1 MDNNFY
7 DLNGEASESAAP
19 DNGSAAQLGNILVPA
34 SSAAPVNREDRADD
48 TARAA
53 PPLLSG
59 RGGSSRP
66 SRLLVVDDE
75 KRILQTFKLMFS
87 DSEYH
92 VTTATN
98 AADALSQLRDQR
110 FDLVFLDC
118 YIGKDRGLDL
128 MQKMAAADPGLYF
141 IMITA
146 NGNTDLAV
154 DALKLGASDFITKP
168 FFIADIVKS
177 IDYVNKKRELDRQK
191 RELFQTLE
199 TKVRERT
206 EELETMYVDVLASL
220 AQVLETRDF
229 STFGHCKRVSHY
241 ALQIA
246 DKIGLPAE
254 DRRYLEIAALLHD
267 VGKIGISDS
276 VLLKPSSLD
285 KEEWNHLKHHPAKG
299 VEILKP
305 LKYLAPALPAILH
318 HHEFFDGSGYPA
330 GLKGDA
336 IPLSARIIAV
346 ADAWDVMRSDRPY
359 RKALSRESA
368 TAELQKFSGVQ
379 FDPVVVNILMKLA

>member
-1 MDNNFY
+1 MDGEP
-7 DLNGEASESAAP
+7 LELQVGGAESTTPRTNGGISVTT
-19 DNGSAAQLGNILVPA
+19 G
-34 SSAAPVNREDRADD
+34 
-48 TARAA
+48 
-53 PPLLSG
+53 PL
-59 RGGSSRP
+59 
-66 SRLLVVDDE
+66 RLLVVDDE

-87 DSEYH
+87 DSEYQ
-92 VTTATN
+92 VATAQS
-98 AADALSQLRDQR
+98 AAEAMGLLGKER

-118 YIGKDRGLDL
+118 YIGRDRGLDL
-128 MQKMAAADPGLYF
+128 MQQMAAADPDLYF

-154 DALKLGASDFITKP
+154 DALKRGAADFITKP

-177 IDYVNKKRELDRQK
+177 IDYVNRKKELDRQK
-191 RELFQTLE
+191 RDLLLTLE

-206 EELETMYVDVLASL
+206 QELETMYVDVLASL

-241 ALQIA
+241 ARLIA
-246 DKIGLPAE
+246 DDMNLPADE
-254 DRRYLEIAALLHD
+254 KHYLEIASLLHD

-276 VLLKPSSLD
+276 ILLKPGSLD
-285 KEEWNHLKHHPAKG
+285 REEWDNLKHHPAKG

-305 LKYLAPALPAILH
+305 LKYLGPALPAILH
-318 HHEFFDGSGYPA
+318 HHEFFNGTGYPA

-336 IPLSARIIAV
+336 IPLNARIIAV

-359 RKALSRESA
+359 RKALSREAA
-368 TAELQKFSGVQ
+368 TEELIKFSGVQ
-379 FDPVVVNILMKLA
+379 FDPAVVNILIRLA

>member
-1 MDNNFY
+1 M
-7 DLNGEASESAAP
+7 ESRTYPMNRDDVRPAHP
-19 DNGSAAQLGNILVPA
+19 DSAAQ
-34 SSAAPVNREDRADD
+34 AAPLRAGGVGD
-48 TARAA
+48 TEQ
-53 PPLLSG
+53 
-59 RGGSSRP
+59 P
-66 SRLLVVDDE
+66 SRILVVDDE

-87 DSEYH
+87 DSGYD
-92 VTTATN
+92 VSTAVDAGEAMRLL
-98 AADALSQLRDQR
+98 AAGER

-128 MQKMAAADPGLYF
+128 MQQMAAADPGLYF
-141 IMITA
+141 VMITA

-154 DALKLGASDFITKP
+154 EALKRGASDFITKP

-177 IDYVNKKRELDRQK
+177 INYVNKKKELDRQK
-191 RELFQTLE
+191 KELLLTLE

-206 EELETMYVDVLASL
+206 QELEAVYVDVLASL

-241 ALQIA
+241 ARLIA
-246 DKIGLPAE
+246 DELSLAPE
-254 DRRYLEIAALLHD
+254 DKHYLEIASLLHD

-276 VLLKPSSLD
+276 ILLKPASLD
-285 KEEWNHLKHHPAKG
+285 GEEWDNLKHHPAKG

-318 HHEFFDGSGYPA
+318 HHEFFNGTGYPG
-330 GLKGDA
+330 GLKGED
-336 IPLSARIIAV
+336 IPLNARIIAV

-359 RKALSRESA
+359 RKALGREA
-368 TAELQKFSGVQ
+368 AEAVIFKFSGVL
-379 FDPVVVNILMKLA
+379 FDPALVDILICLA